1 MALNIIIT
9 KPYHAPYGE
18 LLLGAMDNT
27 LVLCD
32 WRYRHRRKALDR
44 RIAAHFDAKYTA
56 GDSDC
61 LRHAGTQLDEYFHGT
76 RRAFDLPL
84 RTAGTPFQQAVW
96 TQLQTVAYG
105 DTLSYRDL
113 AQRIGNPQA
122 ARAVGAANGANA
134 IAILIPCHR
143 IIANNGD
150 LGGYAGGL
158 AAKRRL
164 LALEG
169 GLSPESV

>member
-1 MALNIIIT
+1 MNIIIT
-9 KPYHAPYGE
+9 KPYRSPYGE
-18 LLLGAMDNT
+18 LLLGSMDNT

-32 WRYRHRRKALDR
+32 WRHRHRRQALDR
-44 RIAAHFDAKYTA
+44 RIAVHFDARYTD

-61 LRHAGTQLDEYFHGT
+61 LRHASTQLDEYFHGA
-76 RRAFDLPL
+76 RRAFDLPI
-84 RTAGTPFQQAVW
+84 RTAGTAFQQTVW
-96 TQLQTVAYG
+96 AQLQTVTYG
-105 DTLSYRDL
+105 NTLSYRDL
-113 AQRIGNPQA
+113 AQRIGNPKA

-143 IIANNGD
+143 IIADNGD

-169 GLSPESV
+169 GEPPQPA